1 MLAKRLLISGLIL
14 IFTLLAS
21 LSAQAQPDQPYDR
34 IGVLEGK
41 YPERGSLV
49 IYDAEY
55 DFPPDTP
62 VYVFDPDIDNTKPEL
77 RKQGS
82 RKSLTVGMRLGYT
95 VSYEKKSRQGRIKE
109 IWILPRG
116 AVTASDEKR

>member
-1 MLAKRLLISGLIL
+1 MLSKRLLIGGLIL

-21 LSAQAQPDQPYDR
+21 LSAQAQLDQPFDR
-34 IGVLEGK
+34 IGVLDGK

-55 DFPPDTP
+55 DFPPNTP

-77 RKQGS
+77 RKRGS

-95 VSYEKKSRQGRIKE
+95 VSYNGRARQGRIKE
-109 IWILPRG
+109 IWILPSG
-116 AVTASDEKR
+116 TVTASDEER

>member
-1 MLAKRLLISGLIL
+1 MLSKRLLIGGLIL

-21 LSAQAQPDQPYDR
+21 LSTQAQPDQPYDR

-55 DFPPDTP
+55 DFPPNTP

-95 VSYEKKSRQGRIKE
+95 VSYEQKSRQGRIKE
-109 IWILPRG
+109 IWILPRR
-116 AVTASDEKR
+116 AVAASDEER